1 MSKAHKWIQT
11 HFKELVDIYS
21 GKYVAVSDKGVIN
34 SGVSSKEVEEKA
46 LKKVP
51 KKKISVIL
59 VPRKDD
65 LNCLL
70 QNFPM

>member
-11 HFKELVDIYS
+11 HFKELVDKYS